1 MSFRK
6 IGLVFSPLLLCFLPL
21 GQASAQ
27 GSGADAFAIEEI
39 VVTARR
45 REESLQDTPIAV
57 TAYSEDEMDLRGH
70 LNITDISQSTPNVN
84 IEQAA
89 SVSGLSAA
97 PTVFIRGVGQLDF
110 VINTDPAVGVY
121 VDGVYIA
128 RSIGSMMDLMDLER
142 AEVLRGPQGT
152 LFGRN
157 TLAGALNLISRR
169 PTMDEFDA
177 KLTLAA
183 GENGYAQFNGAFNI
197 PIADNLAAR
206 VSLMQRQ
213 KGGYV
218 RANPDF
224 YDDLWLGDDNTTGF
238 RGQLEF
244 LPSDTVRVNLSADY
258 TRSRAAPAPM
268 IALTLGDGYGQNDG
282 GYYPDAM
289 SPIFWNGGLWMGMFM
304 AGASREPACQYH
316 DRGGQLLEGDARFT
330 NPTCYGPVHFRGKE
344 SYETTAVF
352 YDIYGEFDPDPTNE
366 VDVTGGAATIEVDTA
381 IGTFK
386 SITAYRGFLSNFR
399 NDHDYSAATVMS
411 NINDDFHQDGRS
423 QEFQL
428 VGTALDGRLEYT
440 TGLYAFA
447 ETGTEVVSIVGVNG
461 LTVTRGSAG
470 LSFQRVVRD
479 IDNTSSALYGQ
490 ITYHFEQP
498 FHLTAGLRATEDSK
512 GFDVTIH
519 RDFCP
524 DRPSDSAYPDYLG
537 GTTCNGDGRI
547 SRDKIDDV
555 FQRATGVASWS
566 EVDPMLS
573 LAYDLNDTTML
584 YGTYATGFRDG
595 GYASRF
601 PEGMPD
607 PIPAFDPEYVTSV
620 EFGAKTELAD
630 GSLRLNAAL
639 FHTTYDDM
647 QVSGRPAD
655 LASGATGVSNVG
667 VGILDGLE
675 MEAMWVVNDNLRI
688 DATLGLL
695 DASVDSLVG
704 GSFTSGVYVF
714 YEEGFVGADGQLLSA
729 ATCPANRICVPHS
742 EMVLPYTPKTNYT
755 VGVSHRLPIGTGN
768 LLTRL
773 DWIHND
779 AQRFRIETN
788 PDMYEDAYNVVHA
801 STTFNSGNDQWALT
815 FGIRNATNAIYSTA
829 GSFSTG
835 IGASAVNVSRPREA
849 YLRYQYWVGGR

>member
-1 MSFRK
+1 MRFRK
-6 IGLVFSPLLLCFLPL
+6 IGLVCSPLLLSFLPL

-27 GSGADAFAIEEI
+27 GSSADAFAIEEI

-57 TAYSEDEMDLRGH
+57 TAYTEDEMDLRGH

-157 TLAGALNLISRR
+157 TLAGAVNLISRR
-169 PTMDEFDA
+169 PTMDEFNA

-183 GENGYAQFNGAFNI
+183 GENDYAQFNGAFNI
-197 PIADNLAAR
+197 PITDNAAAR
-206 VSLMQRQ
+206 ISLMQRQ

-218 RANPDF
+218 RVNPDF

-244 LPSDTVRVNLSADY
+244 LPSDAVRVNLSADY

-268 IALTLGDGYGQNDG
+268 IPLEFYPG
-282 GYYPDAM
+282 GMWPM
-289 SPIFWNGGLWMGMFM
+289 FWNGPMGFMFGPNM
-304 AGASREPACQYH
+304 GAGASGEPECRTAQ
-316 DRGGQLLEGDARFT
+316 GQAT
-330 NPTCYGPVHFRGKE
+330 NPTCYGSVHYRGRE

-352 YDIYGEFDPDPTNE
+352 YDIYGDFDPDPTNE

-386 SITAYRGFLSNFR
+386 SITAYRGFVSDFR
-399 NDHDYSAATVMS
+399 NDHDYTEVALFS

-428 VGTALDGRLEYT
+428 VGTALDGRLDYT
-440 TGLYAFA
+440 AGLYAFA
-447 ETGTEVVSIVGVNG
+447 ETGTEVVSLIGVNG
-461 LTVTRGSAG
+461 QTITRASAG
-470 LSFQRVVRD
+470 TEGRSFQRIVRD
-479 IDNTSSALYGQ
+479 IDNTSNALYGQ

-498 FHLTAGLRATEDSK
+498 FHLTVGLRATEDTK
-512 GFDVTIH
+512 GFDVTLH

-524 DRPSDSAYPDYLG
+524 DNPADPSYPDYLG

-547 SRDKIDDV
+547 SRDKMNDV
-555 FQRATGVASWS
+555 FQRADGSATWS

-573 LAYDLNDTTML
+573 LVYDVSDTTMV

-601 PEGMPD
+601 PEGTPN
-607 PIPAFDPEYVTSV
+607 PIPSFDPEYVTNL

-630 GSLRLNAAL
+630 GSLRLNTAL

-655 LASGATGVSNVG
+655 LASGATGIENVG
-667 VGILDGLE
+667 LGILNGLE
-675 MEAMWVVNDNLRI
+675 LEALWVVNENLRI
-688 DATLGLL
+688 DATVGLL
-695 DASVDSLVG
+695 DATVDSLSGIG
-704 GSFTSGVYVF
+704 GYFESGVYTY
-714 YEEGFVGADGQLLSA
+714 YEEGYVGADGQVLTQA
-729 ATCPANRICVPHS
+729 NCPAGRVCIPHA
-742 EMVLPYTPKTNYT
+742 EMVLPYTPETNYT
-755 VGVSHRLPIGTGN
+755 IGVSHRLPIGTGN

-773 DWIHND
+773 DLIHND
-779 AQRFRIETN
+779 AQRFRIE
-788 PDMYEDAYNVVHA
+788 PDRSMREDAYNVVHA
-801 STTFNSGNDQWALT
+801 STTYNSGNEQWALT
-815 FGIRNATNAIYSTA
+815 FGIRNATNEIYSTA
-829 GSFSTG
+829 GSFSTTG
-835 IGASAVNVSRPREA
+835 IGVSAVNISRPREA

>member
-1 MSFRK
+1 MSLKK
-6 IGLVFSPLLLCFLPL
+6 IGFLFSPLLLSFLPL

-169 PTMDEFDA
+169 PTMDEFNA

-183 GENGYAQFNGAFNI
+183 GENDYAQFNGAFNI
-197 PIADNLAAR
+197 PITDNLAAR
-206 VSLMQRQ
+206 ISLMQRQ

-244 LPSDTVRVNLSADY
+244 LPSDNVRINLSADY
-258 TRSRAAPAPM
+258 TSSRAAPAPM
-268 IALTLGDGYGQNDG
+268 IALDF
-282 GYYPDAM
+282 YPGAM
-289 SPIFWNGGLWMGMFM
+289 WPIFWNGGQWMGMFM
-304 AGASREPACQYH
+304 AGAGGIAECATSEGRATNRE
-316 DRGGQLLEGDARFT
+316 
-330 NPTCYGPVHFRGKE
+330 CYGPVHLRGKE

-386 SITAYRGFLSNFR
+386 SITAYRGFQSDFR
-399 NDHDYSAATVMS
+399 NDHDYTEVMLFS

-428 VGTALDGRLEYT
+428 VGNALDGQLDYT
-440 TGLYAFA
+440 AGLYAFA
-447 ETGTEVVSIVGVNG
+447 ETGTEVVSLIGVNG

-470 LSFQRVVRD
+470 PSFQRIVRD
-479 IDNTSSALYGQ
+479 IDNTSNALYGQ

-498 FHLTAGLRATEDSK
+498 FHLTLGLRATEDTK
-512 GFDVTIH
+512 GFDVTAH
-519 RDFCP
+519 RDFCT
-524 DRPSDSAYPDYLG
+524 DNPSDPANPPG
-537 GTTCNGDGRI
+537 GVTCNQDGVIARN
-547 SRDKIDDV
+547 KIDDV
-555 FQRATGVASWS
+555 RQRAAGSSTWS

-573 LAYDLNDTTML
+573 LAYDVNDTTMV

-601 PEGMPD
+601 PEGIPN
-607 PIPAFDPEYVTSV
+607 PITSFDPEYVTSV
-620 EFGAKTELAD
+620 EFGAKAELAD
-630 GSLRLNAAL
+630 GSLRLNTAL

-655 LASGATGVSNVG
+655 LSAGATGVENVG
-667 VGILDGLE
+667 VGILNGLE
-675 MEAMWVVNDNLRI
+675 MEALWVVNENLRI

-695 DASVDSLVG
+695 DATVDSLSQSG
-704 GSFTSGVYVF
+704 GSFTSGAYLF
-714 YEEGFVGADGQLLSA
+714 YEEGFVGADGQVLSQA
-729 ATCPANRICVPHS
+729 NCPAANICVPHA

-755 VGVSHRLPIGTGN
+755 IGVSHRLPLGTGN

-779 AQRFRIETN
+779 WQRFRIEAN
-788 PDMYEDAYNVVHA
+788 PDMYEDAYNVVNA
-801 STTFNSGNDQWALT
+801 STTYNSGNEQWALT
-815 FGIRNATNAIYSTA
+815 FGIRNATNSIYSTA
-829 GSFSTG
+829 GSFSTTG
-835 IGASAVNVSRPREA
+835 IGAAAVNISRPREA

>member
-1 MSFRK
+1 MSFKK
-6 IGLVFSPLLLCFLPL
+6 IGLVFSPLLLSFLPL

-27 GSGADAFAIEEI
+27 GSAADAFAIEEI

-57 TAYSEDEMDLRGH
+57 TAYTEDEMDLRGH

-157 TLAGALNLISRR
+157 TLAGAVNLISRR
-169 PTMDEFDA
+169 PTMDEFNA

-183 GENGYAQFNGAFNI
+183 GENDYAQFNGAFNI
-197 PIADNLAAR
+197 PITDNVAAR

-218 RANPDF
+218 RVNPDF

-244 LPSDTVRVNLSADY
+244 LPSDAVRVNLSADY

-268 IALTLGDGYGQNDG
+268 IPLEF
-282 GYYPDAM
+282 YPGTGM
-289 SPIFWNGGLWMGMFM
+289 WPIFWNGGQWMGMFM
-304 AGASREPACQYH
+304 AGA
-316 DRGGQLLEGDARFT
+316 GGIAECATPQGQAT
-330 NPTCYGPVHFRGKE
+330 NRDCYGSVHYRGRE

-352 YDIYGEFDPDPTNE
+352 YDIYGDFDPDPTNE

-386 SITAYRGFLSNFR
+386 SITAYRGFVSDFR
-399 NDHDYSAATVMS
+399 NDHDYTEVALFS

-428 VGTALDGRLEYT
+428 VGSALDGRLDYT
-440 TGLYAFA
+440 AGLYAFA
-447 ETGTEVVSIVGVNG
+447 ETGTEVVSLIGVNG
-461 LTVTRGSAG
+461 QTVTRRSAG
-470 LSFQRVVRD
+470 TEGRSFQRIVRD
-479 IDNTSSALYGQ
+479 IDNTSDALYGQ

-498 FHLTAGLRATEDSK
+498 FHLTVGLRATEDTK
-512 GFDVTIH
+512 GFDVTLH

-524 DRPSDSAYPDYLG
+524 DNPADPSYPDYLG

-547 SRDKIDDV
+547 SRDKMNDV
-555 FQRATGVASWS
+555 FQRADGSATWS

-573 LAYDLNDTTML
+573 LAYDVNDTTMV

-601 PEGMPD
+601 PEGTPN
-607 PIPAFDPEYVTSV
+607 PIPSFDPEYVTNI

-630 GSLRLNAAL
+630 GSLRLNTAL
-639 FHTTYDDM
+639 FHTTYDNM

-655 LASGATGVSNVG
+655 LASGATGIENVG
-667 VGILDGLE
+667 LGILNGLE
-675 MEAMWVVNDNLRI
+675 LEALWVVNENLRI
-688 DATLGLL
+688 DATVGLL
-695 DASVDSLVG
+695 DATVDSLSGIG
-704 GSFTSGVYVF
+704 GYFESGVYTY
-714 YEEGFVGADGQLLSA
+714 YEEGYVGADGQVLTQA
-729 ATCPANRICVPHS
+729 NCPAGRVCIPHA
-742 EMVLPYTPKTNYT
+742 EMVLPYTPETNYT
-755 VGVSHRLPIGTGN
+755 IGVSHRLPIGTGH

-773 DWIHND
+773 DLIHND
-779 AQRFRIETN
+779 AQRFRIE
-788 PDMYEDAYNVVHA
+788 PDPSMREDAYNVVHA
-801 STTFNSGNDQWALT
+801 STTFNSGNEQWALS
-815 FGIRNATNAIYSTA
+815 FGIRNATNEIYSTA
-829 GSFSTG
+829 GSFSTTG
-835 IGASAVNVSRPREA
+835 IGVSAVNISRPREA

>member
-1 MSFRK
+1 MSLKK
-6 IGLVFSPLLLCFLPL
+6 IGFLFSPLLLSFLPF
-21 GQASAQ
+21 GQAGAQ

-169 PTMDEFDA
+169 PTMDEFNA

-183 GENGYAQFNGAFNI
+183 GENDYAQFNGAFNI
-197 PIADNLAAR
+197 PITDNVAAR
-206 VSLMQRQ
+206 ISLMQRQ

-244 LPSDTVRVNLSADY
+244 LPSDAVRVNLTADY
-258 TRSRAAPAPM
+258 TRSRASPSPM
-268 IALTLGDGYGQNDG
+268 IPLEFYTG
-282 GYYPDAM
+282 PMAM
-289 SPIFWNGGLWMGMFM
+289 WPTFWNGPNWMGMNIPGPSPT
-304 AGASREPACQYH
+304 GASNEPECATAA
-316 DRGGQLLEGDARFT
+316 GKNT
-330 NPTCYGPVHFRGKE
+330 NPTCYGPVHYRGKE

-352 YDIYGEFDPDPTNE
+352 YDIYGDFDPDPTNE

-386 SITAYRGFLSNFR
+386 SITAYRGFQSDFR
-399 NDHDYSAATVMS
+399 NDHDYTEVQLFS

-428 VGTALDGRLEYT
+428 VGNALDGRLDYT
-440 TGLYAFA
+440 AGLYAFA
-447 ETGTEVVSIVGVNG
+447 ETGTEVVSLIGVNG
-461 LTVTRGSAG
+461 QTVTRASAG
-470 LSFQRVVRD
+470 TEGRSFQRIVRD
-479 IDNTSSALYGQ
+479 IDNTSNALYGQ

-498 FHLTAGLRATEDSK
+498 FHLTLGLRATEDAK
-512 GFDVTIH
+512 GFDVTLH
-519 RDFCP
+519 RDFCTDNP
-524 DRPSDSAYPDYLG
+524 ADPSYPEYLG

-547 SRDKIDDV
+547 SRDKQNDV
-555 FQRATGVASWS
+555 YQRADGISSWS

-573 LAYDLNDTTML
+573 LAYDVNDTTMV

-601 PEGMPD
+601 PEGTPN
-607 PIPAFDPEYVTSV
+607 PIPAFDPEYVTSA

-655 LASGATGVSNVG
+655 LSSGATGVENVG
-667 VGILDGLE
+667 VGILNGLE
-675 MEAMWVVNDNLRI
+675 MEAMWVVNDNLRV

-695 DASVDSLVG
+695 DATVDSLGQSG
-704 GSFTSGVYVF
+704 GSFTTGEYLF
-714 YEEGFVGADGQLLSA
+714 YEEGFVGPDGQVLTQA
-729 ATCPANRICVPHS
+729 NCPAANICVPHAD
-742 EMVLPYTPKTNYT
+742 MVLPYTPKTNYT
-755 VGVSHRLPIGTGN
+755 IGVSHRLPIGTGN

-779 AQRFRIETN
+779 AQRFRIEVN
-788 PDMYEDAYNVVHA
+788 PFMQEDAYDVVNA
-801 STTFNSGNDQWALT
+801 STTYNSGNEQWALT
-815 FGIRNATNAIYSTA
+815 FGIRNATNSIYSTA
-829 GSFSTG
+829 GSVSNTG
-835 IGASAVNVSRPREA
+835 IGVAAVNISRPREA

>member
-1 MSFRK
+1 MSFKK
-6 IGLVFSPLLLCFLPL
+6 IGLVFSPLLLSFLPL

-157 TLAGALNLISRR
+157 TLAGAINLISRR

-183 GENGYAQFNGAFNI
+183 GENDYAQFNGAFNI
-197 PIADNLAAR
+197 PIADNVAAR

-244 LPSDTVRVNLSADY
+244 LPSDAVRVNLSADY
-258 TRSRAAPAPM
+258 TRSRAAPSPM
-268 IALTLGDGYGQNDG
+268 IPVEF
-282 GYYPDAM
+282 YPETGM
-289 SPIFWNGGLWMGMFM
+289 WPIFWNGGQWMGMFM
-304 AGASREPACQYH
+304 MGAGGVAECATPE
-316 DRGGQLLEGDARFT
+316 GQAT
-330 NPTCYGPVHFRGKE
+330 NRNCYGPVHYRGKE

-386 SITAYRGFLSNFR
+386 SITAYRGFQSDFR
-399 NDHDYSAATVMS
+399 NDHDYSEVLLFS

-428 VGTALDGRLEYT
+428 VGTALDGRLDYT

-447 ETGTEVVSIVGVNG
+447 ETGTEVVSLIGVNG

-470 LSFQRVVRD
+470 PSFQRIVRD
-479 IDNTSSALYGQ
+479 IDNTSNALYGQ
-490 ITYHFEQP
+490 LTYHFEQP
-498 FHLTAGLRATEDSK
+498 FHLTVGLRATEDTK
-512 GFDVTIH
+512 GFDVTAH
-519 RDFCP
+519 RDFCVDSP
-524 DRPSDSAYPDYLG
+524 DDPANPPG
-537 GTTCNGDGRI
+537 GVTCNGDGVIDRN
-547 SRDKIDDV
+547 KIDDV
-555 FQRATGVASWS
+555 FQRAAGSTTWS

-573 LAYDLNDTTML
+573 LAYDVNDTTMV

-601 PEGMPD
+601 PEGIPN
-607 PIPAFDPEYVTSV
+607 PITSFDPEYVTNV

-655 LASGATGVSNVG
+655 LASGATGVENVG
-667 VGILDGLE
+667 LGILDGLE
-675 MEAMWVVNDNLRI
+675 LEAMWVVNDNLRL
-688 DATLGLL
+688 DATVGLL
-695 DASVDSLVG
+695 DATVDSLSQSG
-704 GSFTSGVYVF
+704 GSFTSGVYLF
-714 YEEGFVGADGQLLSA
+714 YEEGFVGPDGQVLTQA
-729 ATCPANRICVPHS
+729 NCPAANICVPHA

-755 VGVSHRLPIGTGN
+755 IGVSHRLPIGTGN

-773 DWIHND
+773 DLIHND
-779 AQRFRIETN
+779 AQRFRIEVN
-788 PDMYEDAYNVVHA
+788 PAMHEDAYNVVHA
-801 STTFNSGNDQWALT
+801 STTYNSANEQWALT
-815 FGIRNATNAIYSTA
+815 FGIRNATNEIYSTA
-829 GSFSTG
+829 GSFSTTG
-835 IGASAVNVSRPREA
+835 IGTAAVNVSRPREA

>member
-6 IGLVFSPLLLCFLPL
+6 LGLVFSPLLLCFLPL
-21 GQASAQ
+21 GQAGAQ

-89 SVSGLSAA
+89 ATGGLSAA

-169 PTMDEFDA
+169 PTMDEFNA

-183 GENGYAQFNGAFNI
+183 GENDYAQFNGAFNI
-197 PIADNLAAR
+197 PITDNVAAR

-258 TRSRAAPAPM
+258 TRSRAAPSPM
-268 IALTLGDGYGQNDG
+268 IPLEFYTG
-282 GYYPDAM
+282 PMAM
-289 SPIFWNGGLWMGMFM
+289 WPTFWNGPNWMGMNIPGPSPM
-304 AGASREPACQYH
+304 GASNEPECATAA
-316 DRGGQLLEGDARFT
+316 GKNT
-330 NPTCYGPVHFRGKE
+330 NPTCYGPVHLLPRD

-352 YDIYGEFDPDPTNE
+352 YDIYGDFDPDPTNE

-386 SITAYRGFLSNFR
+386 SITAYRGFQSDFR
-399 NDHDYSAATVMS
+399 NDHDYAEVQLFS

-428 VGTALDGRLEYT
+428 VGNALDGRLDYT
-440 TGLYAFA
+440 AGLYAFA
-447 ETGTEVVSIVGVNG
+447 ETGTEVVSLIGVNG
-461 LTVTRGSAG
+461 QTVTRASAG
-470 LSFQRVVRD
+470 TEGRSFQRIVRD
-479 IDNTSSALYGQ
+479 IDNTSNALYGQ

-498 FHLTAGLRATEDSK
+498 FHLTLGLRATEDAK
-512 GFDVTIH
+512 GFDVTAH
-519 RDFCP
+519 RDWCVDSP
-524 DRPSDSAYPDYLG
+524 TVPSNPEG
-537 GTTCNGDGRI
+537 GVTCNQDGVIARN
-547 SRDKIDDV
+547 KIDDV
-555 FQRATGVASWS
+555 YQRAAGSTTWS

-573 LAYDLNDTTML
+573 LAYDVSDTTMV

-601 PEGMPD
+601 PEGIPD
-607 PIPAFDPEYVTSV
+607 PIPAFDPEYVTNL

-630 GSLRLNAAL
+630 GSLRLNTAV

-655 LASGATGVSNVG
+655 LSSGATGIENVG
-667 VGILDGLE
+667 VGILTGLE
-675 MEAMWVVNDNLRI
+675 LEAMWIVNDNLRI
-688 DATLGLL
+688 DATVGLL
-695 DASVDSLVG
+695 DATVDSLSGIG
-704 GSFTSGVYVF
+704 GYFESGEFVF
-714 YEEGFVGADGQLLSA
+714 FEEGYVGADGQPLSA
-729 ATCPANRICVPHS
+729 ANCPAGDICIPHA

-755 VGVSHRLPIGTGN
+755 IGVSHRLPLGTGN

-779 AQRFRIETN
+779 AQRFRLEVN
-788 PDMYEDAYNVVHA
+788 PHMREDAYNVVNA
-801 STTFNSGNDQWALT
+801 STTYNSGNEQWALT
-815 FGIRNATNAIYSTA
+815 FGIRNATNSIYSTA
-829 GSFSTG
+829 GSFSNTG
-835 IGASAVNVSRPREA
+835 IGVAAVNLSRPREA

>member
-6 IGLVFSPLLLCFLPL
+6 IGFLFSPLLLSFLPL
-21 GQASAQ
+21 GQAGAQ
-27 GSGADAFAIEEI
+27 GSGADAFAIEEV

-89 SVSGLSAA
+89 SVSGLSSA

-169 PTMDEFDA
+169 PTMDEFNA

-183 GENGYAQFNGAFNI
+183 GENDYAQFNGAFNI
-197 PIADNLAAR
+197 PITDNLAAR

-244 LPSDTVRVNLSADY
+244 LPSDAVRVNLSADY

-268 IALTLGDGYGQNDG
+268 IPLDF
-282 GYYPDAM
+282 YPEAM
-289 SPIFWNGGLWMGMFM
+289 WPIFWNGGQWMGMFM
-304 AGASREPACQYH
+304 MGASGVPACVTEES
-316 DRGGQLLEGDARFT
+316 RLT
-330 NPTCYGPVHFRGKE
+330 NRTCYGPVHYRGKE

-386 SITAYRGFLSNFR
+386 SITAYRGFQSDFR
-399 NDHDYSAATVMS
+399 NDHDYTEVLLFS

-428 VGTALDGRLEYT
+428 VGNALDGRLDYT
-440 TGLYAFA
+440 AGLYAFG
-447 ETGTEVVSIVGVNG
+447 ETGTEVVSLIGVNG

-470 LSFQRVVRD
+470 PSFQRIVRD
-479 IDNTSSALYGQ
+479 IDNTSNALYGQ

-498 FHLTAGLRATEDSK
+498 FHLTVGLRATEDTK
-512 GFDVTIH
+512 GFDVTAH
-519 RDFCP
+519 RDFCV
-524 DRPSDSAYPDYLG
+524 DDFSEPSNPPG
-537 GTTCNGDGRI
+537 GVTCNGDGVIARN
-547 SRDKIDDV
+547 KIDDV
-555 FQRATGVASWS
+555 YQRAAGSTTWS

-573 LAYDLNDTTML
+573 LAYDVNDTTMV
-584 YGTYATGFRDG
+584 YSTYATGFRDG

-601 PEGMPD
+601 PEGIPN
-607 PIPAFDPEYVTSV
+607 PITSFDPEYVTSV

-655 LASGATGVSNVG
+655 LSSGATGVENVG
-667 VGILDGLE
+667 VGILEGLE

-695 DASVDSLVG
+695 DATVDSLSGAG
-704 GSFTSGVYVF
+704 GSFTSGAYLF
-714 YEEGFVGADGQLLSA
+714 YEEGFVGPNGQVLSQA
-729 ATCPANRICVPHS
+729 NCPAANICVPHA
-742 EMVLPYTPKTNYT
+742 EMELPYTPKTNYT
-755 VGVSHRLPIGTGN
+755 IGVSHRLPIGTGN

-779 AQRFRIETN
+779 AQRFRIEVN
-788 PDMYEDAYNVVHA
+788 PDMYEDAYNVVNA
-801 STTFNSGNDQWALT
+801 STTYNSGNEQWALT
-815 FGIRNATNAIYSTA
+815 FGIRNATNSIYSTA
-829 GSFSTG
+829 GSFSTTG
-835 IGASAVNVSRPREA
+835 IGVAAVNISRPREA

>member
-1 MSFRK
+1 MSFK
-6 IGLVFSPLLLCFLPL
+6 SIGLAFSPLLLSFLPL
-21 GQASAQ
+21 GQAGAQ

-157 TLAGALNLISRR
+157 TLAGAINLISRR

-197 PIADNLAAR
+197 PLGENVAAR

-224 YDDLWLGDDNTTGF
+224 YDDLWLGDDNTAGF

-244 LPSDTVRVNLSADY
+244 LPTDAVRVNLSADY
-258 TRSRAAPAPM
+258 TRSRAAPSPM
-268 IALTLGDGYGQNDG
+268 IPLDF
-282 GYYPDAM
+282 YPETGM
-289 SPIFWNGGLWMGMFM
+289 WPIFWNGGQWMGMFM
-304 AGASREPACQYH
+304 RGASGIAECATPE
-316 DRGGQLLEGDARFT
+316 GQAT
-330 NPTCYGPVHFRGKE
+330 NRNCYGPVHARDRE
-344 SYETTAVF
+344 SYETSAVF

-386 SITAYRGFLSNFR
+386 SITAYRGFQSDFR
-399 NDHDYSAATVMS
+399 NDHDYTEVMLFS

-428 VGTALDGRLEYT
+428 VGNALDGRLDYT
-440 TGLYAFA
+440 AGLYAFA
-447 ETGTEVVSIVGVNG
+447 ETGTEVVSLIGVNG

-470 LSFQRVVRD
+470 PSFQRIVRD
-479 IDNTSSALYGQ
+479 IDNTSNALYGQ

-498 FHLTAGLRATEDSK
+498 FHLTIGLRATEDTK
-512 GFDVTIH
+512 GFDVTAH
-519 RDFCP
+519 RDFCVNSP
-524 DRPSDSAYPDYLG
+524 DDPANPPG
-537 GTTCNGDGRI
+537 GVTCNGDGRI
-547 SRDKIDDV
+547 DRNKIDDV
-555 FQRATGVASWS
+555 FQRATGSTTWS

-573 LAYDLNDTTML
+573 LSYDVNDTTMV

-601 PEGMPD
+601 PEGIPN
-607 PIPAFDPEYVTSV
+607 PITSFDPEYVTNV

-655 LASGATGVSNVG
+655 LASGATGVENVG
-667 VGILDGLE
+667 LGILDGLE
-675 MEAMWVVNDNLRI
+675 LEAMWVVNDNLRI
-688 DATLGLL
+688 DATVGLL
-695 DASVDSLVG
+695 DATVDSLSQSG
-704 GSFTSGVYVF
+704 GSFTSGVYLF
-714 YEEGFVGADGQLLSA
+714 YEDGFVGPNGQVLTQA
-729 ATCPANRICVPHS
+729 NCPAANICVPHA
-742 EMVLPYTPKTNYT
+742 EMVLPYTPETNYT
-755 VGVSHRLPIGTGN
+755 IGVSHRLPIGTGN

-779 AQRFRIETN
+779 EQRFRLEVN
-788 PDMYEDAYNVVHA
+788 PHMYEDAYNVVHA
-801 STTFNSGNDQWALT
+801 STTYNSPNEVWALT
-815 FGIRNATNAIYSTA
+815 LGLRNATNAIYSTA
-829 GSFSTG
+829 GSFSTTG
-835 IGASAVNVSRPREA
+835 IGTAAVNISRPREA
-849 YLRYQYWVGGR
+849 YLRYQYWLGGR

>member
-1 MSFRK
+1 MSFKR

-21 GQASAQ
+21 GQAGAQ

-169 PTMDEFDA
+169 PTMDEFNA

-183 GENGYAQFNGAFNI
+183 GENDYAQFNGAFNI
-197 PIADNLAAR
+197 PITDNLAAR

-244 LPSDTVRVNLSADY
+244 LPSDTVRVNLTADY
-258 TRSRAAPAPM
+258 TRSRAAPSPM
-268 IALTLGDGYGQNDG
+268 IPLEFYTG
-282 GYYPDAM
+282 PMAM
-289 SPIFWNGGLWMGMFM
+289 WPTFWNGPNWMGMNIPGPSPM
-304 AGASREPACQYH
+304 GASNEPECATAA
-316 DRGGQLLEGDARFT
+316 GKNT
-330 NPTCYGPVHFRGKE
+330 NPTCYGPVHYRGKE

-352 YDIYGEFDPDPTNE
+352 YDIYGDFDPDPTNE

-386 SITAYRGFLSNFR
+386 SITAYRGFQSDFR
-399 NDHDYSAATVMS
+399 NDHDYTEVQLFS

-428 VGTALDGRLEYT
+428 VGNALDGRLDYT
-440 TGLYAFA
+440 AGLYAFA
-447 ETGTEVVSIVGVNG
+447 ETGTEVVSLIGVNG
-461 LTVTRGSAG
+461 QTVTRASAG
-470 LSFQRVVRD
+470 TEGRSFQRIVRD
-479 IDNTSSALYGQ
+479 IDNTSEALYGQ

-498 FHLTAGLRATEDSK
+498 FHLTLGLRATEDAK
-512 GFDVTIH
+512 GFDVTLH

-524 DRPSDSAYPDYLG
+524 DRPADPSYPHYLG

-547 SRDKIDDV
+547 SRDKQNDV
-555 FQRATGVASWS
+555 FQRADGISSWS

-573 LAYDLNDTTML
+573 LAYDVNDTTMV

-601 PEGMPD
+601 PEGTPN
-607 PIPAFDPEYVTSV
+607 PIPAFDPEYVTSA

-655 LASGATGVSNVG
+655 LSSGATGVENVG
-667 VGILDGLE
+667 VGILNGLE
-675 MEAMWVVNDNLRI
+675 MEAMWVVNDNLRV

-695 DASVDSLVG
+695 DATVDSLGQSG
-704 GSFTSGVYVF
+704 GSFTTGEYLF
-714 YEEGFVGADGQLLSA
+714 YEEGFVGPDGQVLTQA
-729 ATCPANRICVPHS
+729 NCPAANICVPHAD
-742 EMVLPYTPKTNYT
+742 MVLPYTPKTNYT
-755 VGVSHRLPIGTGN
+755 IGVSHRLPIGTGN

-779 AQRFRIETN
+779 AQRFRIEVN
-788 PDMYEDAYNVVHA
+788 PLMQEDAYNVVNA
-801 STTFNSGNDQWALT
+801 STTYNSGNEQWALT
-815 FGIRNATNAIYSTA
+815 FGIRNATNSIYSTA
-829 GSFSTG
+829 GSVSNTG
-835 IGASAVNVSRPREA
+835 IGVAAVNISRPREA

>member
-1 MSFRK
+1 MSFKK
-6 IGLVFSPLLLCFLPL
+6 IGLVCSPLLLSFLPL

-27 GSGADAFAIEEI
+27 GSSADAFAIEEI

-70 LNITDISQSTPNVN
+70 LNIADISQSTPNVN

-89 SVSGLSAA
+89 ATGGLSAA

-157 TLAGALNLISRR
+157 TLAGAINLISRR

-183 GENGYAQFNGAFNI
+183 GENDYAQFNGAFNI
-197 PIADNLAAR
+197 PITDNVAAR
-206 VSLMQRQ
+206 ISLMQRQ

-218 RANPDF
+218 RVNPDF

-244 LPSDTVRVNLSADY
+244 LPSDAVRVNLSADY
-258 TRSRAAPAPM
+258 TRSRAAPSPM
-268 IALTLGDGYGQNDG
+268 IPLEFYSG
-282 GYYPDAM
+282 AM
-289 SPIFWNGGLWMGMFM
+289 WPIFWNGGQWMGMFM
-304 AGASREPACQYH
+304 RGAGGIAECATP
-316 DRGGQLLEGDARFT
+316 EGRAT
-330 NPTCYGPVHFRGKE
+330 NRNCYGPIHFRGKE

-352 YDIYGEFDPDPTNE
+352 YDIYGDFDPDPTNE

-386 SITAYRGFLSNFR
+386 SITAYRGFQSDFR
-399 NDHDYSAATVMS
+399 NDHDYTEVALFS

-428 VGTALDGRLEYT
+428 VGNALDGRLDYT
-440 TGLYAFA
+440 AGLYAFA
-447 ETGTEVVSIVGVNG
+447 ETGTEVVSLIGVNG
-461 LTVTRGSAG
+461 QTVTRRSAG
-470 LSFQRVVRD
+470 TEGRSFQRIVRD
-479 IDNTSSALYGQ
+479 IDNTSDALYGQ
-490 ITYHFEQP
+490 LTYHFEQP
-498 FHLTAGLRATEDSK
+498 FHLTVGLRATEDTK
-512 GFDVTIH
+512 AFDVTAH
-519 RDFCP
+519 RDFCVDQP
-524 DRPSDSAYPDYLG
+524 TDPANPPG
-537 GTTCNGDGRI
+537 GVTCNRDGVIARN
-547 SRDKIDDV
+547 KIDDV
-555 FQRATGVASWS
+555 YQRAAGSTTWS

-573 LAYDLNDTTML
+573 LAYDVNDTTMV

-601 PEGMPD
+601 PEGIPN
-607 PIPAFDPEYVTSV
+607 PITSFDPEYVTNV

-655 LASGATGVSNVG
+655 LASGATGIENVG

-675 MEAMWVVNDNLRI
+675 LEAMWVVNDNLRI
-688 DATLGLL
+688 DATVGLL
-695 DASVDSLVG
+695 DATVDSLSQSG
-704 GSFTSGVYVF
+704 GSFTSGVYLF
-714 YEEGFVGADGQLLSA
+714 YEEGFVGPDGQVLTQSNCPSA
-729 ATCPANRICVPHS
+729 NICVPHA

-755 VGVSHRLPIGTGN
+755 IGVSHRLPIGTGN

-773 DWIHND
+773 DLIHND
-779 AQRFRIETN
+779 AQRFRLEVN
-788 PDMYEDAYNVVHA
+788 PAMQEDAYNVVHA
-801 STTFNSGNDQWALT
+801 STTYNSGNDQWALT
-815 FGIRNATNAIYSTA
+815 FGIRNATNEIYSTA
-829 GSFSTG
+829 GSFSTTG
-835 IGASAVNVSRPREA
+835 IGTAAVNVSRPREA

>member
-1 MSFRK
+1 MSFKK
-6 IGLVFSPLLLCFLPL
+6 IGLVCSPLLLSFLPL

-27 GSGADAFAIEEI
+27 GSSADAFAIEEI

-57 TAYSEDEMDLRGH
+57 TAYTEDEMDLRGH

-157 TLAGALNLISRR
+157 TLAGAVNLISRR
-169 PTMDEFDA
+169 PTMDEFNA

-183 GENGYAQFNGAFNI
+183 GENDYAQFNGAFNI
-197 PIADNLAAR
+197 PITDNVAAR
-206 VSLMQRQ
+206 ISMMQRQ

-244 LPSDTVRVNLSADY
+244 LPSDAVRVNLSADY
-258 TRSRAAPAPM
+258 TRSRAAPSPM
-268 IALTLGDGYGQNDG
+268 IPLEF
-282 GYYPDAM
+282 YPEVGM
-289 SPIFWNGGLWMGMFM
+289 WPIFWNGGQWMGMFM
-304 AGASREPACQYH
+304 MGAGGIAECATPQ
-316 DRGGQLLEGDARFT
+316 GQAT
-330 NPTCYGPVHFRGKE
+330 NRDCYGPVHYRGKE

-352 YDIYGEFDPDPTNE
+352 YDIYGDFDPDPTNE

-386 SITAYRGFLSNFR
+386 SITAYRGFQSDFR
-399 NDHDYSAATVMS
+399 NDHDYTEVQLFS

-428 VGTALDGRLEYT
+428 VGNALDGRLDYT
-440 TGLYAFA
+440 AGLYAFA
-447 ETGTEVVSIVGVNG
+447 ETGTEVVSLIGVSG
-461 LTVTRGSAG
+461 QTVTRRSAG
-470 LSFQRVVRD
+470 TEGRSFQRIVRD
-479 IDNTSSALYGQ
+479 IDNTSDALYGQ

-498 FHLTAGLRATEDSK
+498 FHLTVGLRATEDTK
-512 GFDVTIH
+512 AFDVTLH

-524 DRPSDSAYPDYLG
+524 DNPADPSYPDYLG

-547 SRDKIDDV
+547 SRDKMNDV
-555 FQRATGVASWS
+555 FQRADGSATWS

-573 LAYDLNDTTML
+573 LSYDVNDTTMV

-601 PEGMPD
+601 PEGTPN
-607 PIPAFDPEYVTSV
+607 PIPSFDPEYVTNI

-630 GSLRLNAAL
+630 GSLRLNTAL
-639 FHTTYDDM
+639 FHTTYDNM

-655 LASGATGVSNVG
+655 LASGATGIENVG
-667 VGILDGLE
+667 LGILNGLE
-675 MEAMWVVNDNLRI
+675 LEALWVVNENLRI
-688 DATLGLL
+688 DATVGLL
-695 DASVDSLVG
+695 DATVDSLSGIG
-704 GSFTSGVYVF
+704 GYFESGVYTY
-714 YEEGFVGADGQLLSA
+714 YEEGYVGADGQLLTQA
-729 ATCPANRICVPHS
+729 NCPAGRVCIPHA
-742 EMVLPYTPKTNYT
+742 EMVLPYTPETNYT
-755 VGVSHRLPIGTGN
+755 IGVSHRLPIGTGN

-773 DWIHND
+773 DLIHND
-779 AQRFRIETN
+779 AQRFRIE
-788 PDMYEDAYNVVHA
+788 PDRSMREDAYNVVHA
-801 STTFNSGNDQWALT
+801 STTFNSGNEQWALT
-815 FGIRNATNAIYSTA
+815 FGIRNATNELYSTA
-829 GSFSTG
+829 GSFSTTG
-835 IGASAVNVSRPREA
+835 IGVSAVNISRPREA
-849 YLRYQYWVGGR
+849 YLRYQYWLGGR

>member
-1 MSFRK
+1 MHPA
-6 IGLVFSPLLLCFLPL
+6 G
-21 GQASAQ
+21 
-27 GSGADAFAIEEI
+27 AFAIEEI

-57 TAYSEDEMDLRGH
+57 TAYTEDEMDLRGH

-197 PIADNLAAR
+197 PITDNLAAR

-244 LPSDTVRVNLSADY
+244 LPSDAVRVNLSADY
-258 TRSRAAPAPM
+258 TRSRAAPSPM

-282 GYYPDAM
+282 GQYADAM
-289 SPIFWNGGLWMGMFM
+289 WPNFWNGPMGFMFGPNM
-304 AGASREPACQYH
+304 GAGASGEPECWTA
-316 DRGGQLLEGDARFT
+316 EGRLT
-330 NPTCYGPVHFRGKE
+330 NPTCFGPVHIRDRE

-366 VDVTGGAATIEVDTA
+366 VDVTGGAATVEVDTA

-386 SITAYRGFLSNFR
+386 SITAYRGFQSDFR
-399 NDHDYSAATVMS
+399 NDHDYSEVRLFS

-428 VGTALDGRLEYT
+428 VGTALDGRLDYT

-447 ETGTEVVSIVGVNG
+447 ETGTEVVSLIGVNG
-461 LTVTRGSAG
+461 LTITRGSAG
-470 LSFQRVVRD
+470 PSFQRIVRD
-479 IDNTSSALYGQ
+479 IDNTSNALYGQ

-498 FHLTAGLRATEDSK
+498 FHLTAGLRATEDTK

-524 DRPSDSAYPDYLG
+524 DRPADPSYPPG
-537 GTTCNGDGRI
+537 GVTCNGDGVIARN
-547 SRDKIDDV
+547 KVDDV
-555 FQRATGVASWS
+555 FQRADGIASWS

-601 PEGMPD
+601 PEGTPD
-607 PIPAFDPEYVTSV
+607 PIPAFEPEYVTSL

-647 QVSGRPAD
+647 QVSGRPAN

-667 VGILDGLE
+667 LGILDGLE

-695 DASVDSLVG
+695 DARVDSLVND
-704 GSFTSGVYVF
+704 SFTSGIYVF
-714 YEEGFVGADGQLLSA
+714 YDEGFVGANGQVLSTA
-729 ATCPANRICVPHS
+729 NCPANNICVPLT
-742 EMVLPYTPKTNYT
+742 EMVLPHTPKTNYT
-755 VGVSHRLPIGTGN
+755 IGVSHRLPIGTGN

-773 DWIHND
+773 DFIHND

-801 STTFNSGNDQWALT
+801 STTYNSANEQWALSL
-815 FGIRNATNAIYSTA
+815 GIRNATNAIYSTA

-835 IGASAVNVSRPREA
+835 IGTSAVNISRPREA
-849 YLRYQYWVGGR
+849 YLRYQYWLGGR

>member
-1 MSFRK
+1 MSFKK
-6 IGLVFSPLLLCFLPL
+6 IGLVCSPLLLSVLPL

-57 TAYSEDEMDLRGH
+57 TAYTEDEMDLRGH

-157 TLAGALNLISRR
+157 TLAGAVNLISRR
-169 PTMDEFDA
+169 PTMDEFNA

-183 GENGYAQFNGAFNI
+183 GENDYAQFNGAFNI
-197 PIADNLAAR
+197 PITDNLAAR
-206 VSLMQRQ
+206 VSMMQRQ

-244 LPSDTVRVNLSADY
+244 LPSDAVRVNLSADY
-258 TRSRAAPAPM
+258 TRSRAAPSPM
-268 IALTLGDGYGQNDG
+268 IPLEF
-282 GYYPDAM
+282 YPEVGM
-289 SPIFWNGGLWMGMFM
+289 WPIFWNGGQWMGMFM
-304 AGASREPACQYH
+304 MGAGGIAECATPQ
-316 DRGGQLLEGDARFT
+316 GQAT
-330 NPTCYGPVHFRGKE
+330 NRDCYGPVHYRGKE

-352 YDIYGEFDPDPTNE
+352 YDIYGDFDPDPTNE

-386 SITAYRGFLSNFR
+386 SITAYRGFQSDFR
-399 NDHDYSAATVMS
+399 NDHDYTEVQLFS

-428 VGTALDGRLEYT
+428 VGNALDGRLDYT
-440 TGLYAFA
+440 AGLYAFA
-447 ETGTEVVSIVGVNG
+447 ETGTEVVSLIGVSG
-461 LTVTRGSAG
+461 QTVTRRSAG
-470 LSFQRVVRD
+470 TEGRSFQRIVRD
-479 IDNTSSALYGQ
+479 IDNTSDALYGQ

-498 FHLTAGLRATEDSK
+498 FHLTVGLRATEDTK
-512 GFDVTIH
+512 AFDVTLH

-524 DRPSDSAYPDYLG
+524 DNPADPSYPDYLG

-547 SRDKIDDV
+547 SRDKMNDV
-555 FQRATGVASWS
+555 FQRADGSATWS

-573 LAYDLNDTTML
+573 LAYDVNDTTMV

-601 PEGMPD
+601 PEGTPN
-607 PIPAFDPEYVTSV
+607 PIPSFDPEYVTNI

-630 GSLRLNAAL
+630 GSLRLNTAL
-639 FHTTYDDM
+639 FHTTYDNM

-655 LASGATGVSNVG
+655 LASGATGIENVG
-667 VGILDGLE
+667 LGILNGLE
-675 MEAMWVVNDNLRI
+675 LEALWVVNENLRI
-688 DATLGLL
+688 DATVGLL
-695 DASVDSLVG
+695 DATVDSLSGIG
-704 GSFTSGVYVF
+704 GYFESGVYTY
-714 YEEGFVGADGQLLSA
+714 YEEGYVGADGQVLTQA
-729 ATCPANRICVPHS
+729 NCPAGRVCIPHA
-742 EMVLPYTPKTNYT
+742 EMVLPYTPETNYT
-755 VGVSHRLPIGTGN
+755 IGVSHRLPIGTGH

-773 DWIHND
+773 DLIHND
-779 AQRFRIETN
+779 AQRFRIE
-788 PDMYEDAYNVVHA
+788 PDPSMREDAYNVVHA
-801 STTFNSGNDQWALT
+801 STTFNSGNEQWALS
-815 FGIRNATNAIYSTA
+815 FGIRNATNEIYSTA
-829 GSFSTG
+829 GSFSTTG
-835 IGASAVNVSRPREA
+835 IGVSAVNISRPREA
-849 YLRYQYWVGGR
+849 YLRYQYWLGGR

>member
-6 IGLVFSPLLLCFLPL
+6 IGLVCSPLLLSVLPL

-57 TAYSEDEMDLRGH
+57 TAYTEDEMDLRGH

-157 TLAGALNLISRR
+157 TLAGAVNLISRR
-169 PTMDEFDA
+169 PTMDEFNA

-183 GENGYAQFNGAFNI
+183 GENDYAQFNGAFNI
-197 PIADNLAAR
+197 PITDNLAAR
-206 VSLMQRQ
+206 VSMMQRQ

-244 LPSDTVRVNLSADY
+244 LPSDAVRVNLSADY

-268 IALTLGDGYGQNDG
+268 IPLEF
-282 GYYPDAM
+282 YPEVGM
-289 SPIFWNGGLWMGMFM
+289 WPIFWNGGQWMGMFM
-304 AGASREPACQYH
+304 AGA
-316 DRGGQLLEGDARFT
+316 GGIAECATPQGQAT
-330 NPTCYGPVHFRGKE
+330 NRDCYGSVHYRGRE

-352 YDIYGEFDPDPTNE
+352 YDIYGDFDPDPTNE

-386 SITAYRGFLSNFR
+386 SITAYRGFVSDFR
-399 NDHDYSAATVMS
+399 NDHDYTEVQLFS

-428 VGTALDGRLEYT
+428 VGNALDGRLDYT
-440 TGLYAFA
+440 AGLYAFA
-447 ETGTEVVSIVGVNG
+447 ETGTEVVSLIGVSG
-461 LTVTRGSAG
+461 QTVTRRSAG
-470 LSFQRVVRD
+470 TEGRSFQRIVRD
-479 IDNTSSALYGQ
+479 IDNTSDALYGQ

-498 FHLTAGLRATEDSK
+498 FHLTVGLRATEDTK
-512 GFDVTIH
+512 AFDVTLH

-524 DRPSDSAYPDYLG
+524 DNPADPSYPDYLG

-547 SRDKIDDV
+547 SRDKMNDV
-555 FQRATGVASWS
+555 FQRADGSATWS

-573 LAYDLNDTTML
+573 LAYDVNDTTMV

-601 PEGMPD
+601 PEGTPN
-607 PIPAFDPEYVTSV
+607 PIPSFDPEYVTNI

-630 GSLRLNAAL
+630 GSLRLNTAL
-639 FHTTYDDM
+639 FHTTYDNM
-647 QVSGRPAD
+647 QVSGKAGRPGQRRDGHRECRSRHPQWIRIGSPLGGQRKPENRRDGGSARCHGRFAVGHRRLFRVRRLYLLRGGLCGSRRPGAYAGELSGGQGLHSPCGNGIAVYAGD
-655 LASGATGVSNVG
+655 ELHHRRLASAADRHGPPAHKAGFDPQRRAAVSDRAGPLDAGGRLQRGAREHDLQQRQRAVG
-667 VGILDGLE
+667 AVLRHQERHQRDLLDG
-675 MEAMWVVNDNLRI
+675 
-688 DATLGLL
+688 
-695 DASVDSLVG
+695 
-704 GSFTSGVYVF
+704 
-714 YEEGFVGADGQLLSA
+714 GFVLHHRHRRLGREHLAAPRSLSA
-729 ATCPANRICVPHS
+729 LP
-742 EMVLPYTPKTNYT
+742 VLARRP
-755 VGVSHRLPIGTGN
+755 L
-768 LLTRL
+768 
-773 DWIHND
+773 
-779 AQRFRIETN
+779 IE
-788 PDMYEDAYNVVHA
+788 H
-801 STTFNSGNDQWALT
+801 
-815 FGIRNATNAIYSTA
+815 
-829 GSFSTG
+829 GS
-835 IGASAVNVSRPREA
+835 
-849 YLRYQYWVGGR
+849 

>member
-1 MSFRK
+1 
-6 IGLVFSPLLLCFLPL
+6 
-21 GQASAQ
+21 
-27 GSGADAFAIEEI
+27 
-39 VVTARR
+39 
-45 REESLQDTPIAV
+45 
-57 TAYSEDEMDLRGH
+57 
-70 LNITDISQSTPNVN
+70 
-84 IEQAA
+84 
-89 SVSGLSAA
+89 
-97 PTVFIRGVGQLDF
+97 
-110 VINTDPAVGVY
+110 
-121 VDGVYIA
+121 
-128 RSIGSMMDLMDLER
+128 
-142 AEVLRGPQGT
+142 
-152 LFGRN
+152 
-157 TLAGALNLISRR
+157 
-169 PTMDEFDA
+169 MDEFNA

-183 GENGYAQFNGAFNI
+183 GENDYAQFNGAFNI
-197 PIADNLAAR
+197 PITDNLAAR
-206 VSLMQRQ
+206 VSMMQRQ

-244 LPSDTVRVNLSADY
+244 LPSDAVRVNLSADY
-258 TRSRAAPAPM
+258 TRSRAAPSPM
-268 IALTLGDGYGQNDG
+268 IGLTLGDGYGMNDG
-282 GYYPDAM
+282 ALYPDSM
-289 SPIFWNGGLWMGMFM
+289 WPNFWNGGILPNGMSVTFMG
-304 AGASREPACQYH
+304 APAASGEPACATQ
-316 DRGGQLLEGDARFT
+316 EGRLT
-330 NPTCYGPVHFRGKE
+330 NPTCYGPVHIRDRE

-366 VDVTGGAATIEVDTA
+366 VDVTGGAATIEVDTG

-386 SITAYRGFLSNFR
+386 SITAYRGFQSDFR
-399 NDHDYSAATVMS
+399 NDHDYSQVLLFS

-428 VGTALDGRLEYT
+428 VGTALDGRLDYT

-447 ETGTEVVSIVGVNG
+447 ETGTEVVSLIGVNG
-461 LTVTRGSAG
+461 LTITRGSAG
-470 LSFQRVVRD
+470 HSFQRIVRD
-479 IDNTSSALYGQ
+479 IDNKSNALYGQ

-498 FHLTAGLRATEDSK
+498 FHLTAGLRATEDTK
-512 GFDVTIH
+512 AFDVTIH

-524 DRPSDSAYPDYLG
+524 DNPNDPSYPDYLG
-537 GTTCNGDGRI
+537 GTTCNGDGVIARN
-547 SRDKIDDV
+547 KMDDV
-555 FQRATGVASWS
+555 FQRATGSATWS

-584 YGTYATGFRDG
+584 YGTYSTGFRDG

-601 PEGMPD
+601 PEGTPD
-607 PIPAFDPEYVTSV
+607 PIPAFDPEYVTSM

-714 YEEGFVGADGQLLSA
+714 YEEGFVGADGQALSA
-729 ATCPANRICVPHS
+729 ANCPASDICVPLS
-742 EMVLPYTPKTNYT
+742 DMVLPYTPKTNYT
-755 VGVSHRLPIGTGN
+755 IGVSHRLPIGTGN

-788 PDMYEDAYNVVHA
+788 PDMGEDAYNVVHA
-801 STTFNSGNDQWALT
+801 STTYNSGNEQWSLS
-815 FGIRNATNAIYSTA
+815 FGIRNATNALYSTA
-829 GSFSTG
+829 GSFGTG
-835 IGASAVNVSRPREA
+835 LGNSAVNISRPREA